1 MKISTEIDIYLC
13 GVDTPLVE
21 VLSRINAAEGLC
33 QIVVDADRRFVGTI
47 TDGDIRRAILMG
59 TNLEDTANAC
69 AFRDATVC
77 RKNDSTDEVQRRL
90 LSIDYARPFVPIL
103 DTDGHVV
110 SIALPDRNVIEPPFG
125 LIMAGGRGTRLGERT
140 DTMPKP
146 LLEVG
151 GEPMLGRILRVLNEA
166 EVDPIFISVHY
177 LADKIETFVA
187 EWKGKA
193 EIILLHEDQ
202 PLGTAGALGLVP
214 GDFNKPV
221 LVMNADVLTN
231 LDIRGMM
238 AYHRRHGHDGTVAIA
253 THEIVIPYGVIEQT
267 EDGLFDAIR
276 EKPKIS
282 NFVSSGIY
290 MLEPTFHALVPENHH
305 LDMPELLDRGKK
317 MGLNIGLYP
326 VHEYWTDIGH
336 PEDLDAADQ
345 RMRDI
350 NETD

>member
-1 MKISTEIDIYLC
+1 MKISTEIDVYLC
-13 GVDTPLVE
+13 SLDTPLVE

-33 QIVVDADRRFVGTI
+33 QIVVDADRRFIGTI

-59 TNLEDTANAC
+59 TNLEDTAIAC

-77 RKNDSTDEVQRRL
+77 HASDSTDEIQRRL
-90 LSIDYARPFVPIL
+90 LSIDYARPFVPVL
-103 DTDGHVV
+103 DTYGHVV
-110 SIALPDRNVIEPPFG
+110 SIALPDKNVIEPPFG
-125 LIMAGGRGTRLGERT
+125 LIMAGGRGTRLGKRT
-140 DTMPKP
+140 NTVPKP

-151 GEPMLGRILRVLNEA
+151 GEPMLGHILRALDEA

-177 LADKIETFVA
+177 LADKIEKFVA
-187 EWKGKA
+187 EWTGRA
-193 EIILLHEDQ
+193 EIILLHEEQ

-214 GDFNKPV
+214 DDLNRPV
-221 LVMNADVLTN
+221 FVMNADVLTN

-238 AYHRRHGHDGTVAIA
+238 AYHRRHSHVGTVAIA

-276 EKPKIS
+276 EKPRIS

-290 MLEPTFHALVPENHH
+290 MLEPTFHALAPKNRR

-317 MGLNIGLYP
+317 MGMKIGLYP

-350 NETD
+350 NESD